1 MFGSQGQLE
10 ELIIGKG
17 NIAKLLLLLLLLT
30 TTIVIINQTSD
41 RLTDPLSQF
50 NAHTYYIMTH
60 AANFCYLTVLNL
72 TERLIYSL

>member
-17 NIAKLLLLLLLLT
+17 NIAKLLLLT

-50 NAHTYYIMTH
+50 NAHTYNIMIH